1 MRKLSEVFKEL
12 NSKSNLFEQIFYQNG
27 HLDMIKN
34 NLLTYHITQEQLDD
48 CLENYNLSYIDKF
61 ALTSECFSYDKYQCL
76 LYESLFHHDKEKFI
90 EKLEK
95 INGFIRIDPQA
106 KYSDKSMKDSFVAV
120 FDKNVNLERLENLMN
135 LFGYYCP
142 GYKNNFENREGEIA
156 YLFRPFTSKE
166 VKVKDYV
173 YRLVYKR
180 TYDISIRKD
189 LIPRKTTMQPGAEI
203 PRRIYC
209 LTRDVSEKE
218 LINLAKTL
226 DTLSKDKP
234 NNILI
239 KIDVARFNKEHNSDL
254 RFFEDPDCSGDYTV
268 FTKEPIPAK
277 CISIEKELN
286 Y

>member
-1 MRKLSEVFKEL
+1 MRKLSEVFREL
-12 NSKSNLFEQIFYQNG
+12 NSKSNLFEQVFYQDG
-27 HLDMIKN
+27 HLDAIKT

-48 CLENYNLSYIDKF
+48 CLENYNLNYVYKF
-61 ALTSECFSYDKYQCL
+61 ALTNECFSYDKYQCL

-90 EKLEK
+90 EKLEQL
-95 INGFIRIDPQA
+95 NGFIRIDPQA
-106 KYSDKSMKDSFVAV
+106 NIAV
-120 FDKNVNLERLENLMN
+120 FNKDVDLEKLESLMN
-135 LFGYYCP
+135 FLGYYCS
-142 GYKNNFENREGEIA
+142 GYKNDFENKEGEIA
-156 YLFRPFTSKE
+156 YLFRPFTPKE

-173 YRLVYKR
+173 YRLVSKR
-180 TYDISIRKD
+180 TYDISIRKG
-189 LIPRKTTMQPGAEI
+189 LIPRKTTMQAGVEI

-209 LTRDVSEKE
+209 LTKDVSEKE

-239 KIDVARFNKEHNSDL
+239 KIDVAKFNKEHNSDL
-254 RFFEDPDCSGDYTV
+254 RFFEDPDCSGDCTI

-277 CISIEKELN
+277 YISVEKELR